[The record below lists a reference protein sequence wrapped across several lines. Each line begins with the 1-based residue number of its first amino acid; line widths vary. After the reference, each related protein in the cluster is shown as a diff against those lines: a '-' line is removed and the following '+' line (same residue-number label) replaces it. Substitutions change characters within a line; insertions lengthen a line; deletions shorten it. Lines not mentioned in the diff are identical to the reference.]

1 MTHERIAEAARE
13 TAEMVVEY
21 EREEGCGRDDAFR
34 TPADVE
40 AYADRFGWLDE
51 AEGDLSD
58 LSDAEAGELD
68 EFEALVTALV
78 IEALFK

>member
-1 MTHERIAEAARE
+1 MTHEMIAEAARE

-40 AYADRFGWLDE
+40 AYAERFGGLDE

-58 LSDAEAGELD
+58 ADLGELA

-78 IEALFK
+78 IEALFN